1 MYNILIVEDELLI
14 ANLLK
19 NYIQKANCKC
29 AGIAIDFEEAI
40 AILEEQDIDLVLL
53 DVTIF
58 GDKNGIDIAR
68 KLNFTYGI
76 PFIFLTSH
84 SDTSTLKLI
93 TETKPVGYLSK
104 PFKEIDVVTTLNLY
118 FSNYTPNNDFFKLN
132 IGKSFYN
139 INLKELVYAKSD
151 HVYIQLF
158 FIDKEILIRETLGKL
173 IENLP
178 KNSLVRIN
186 RSIAVNPN
194 IINKVNKSSVEIG
207 TNTFK
212 LSASFKHNLE
222 TKINP

>member
-19 NYIQKANCKC
+19 KYIEEANYNCV
-29 AGIAIDFEEAI
+29 GITIDFDETI
-40 AILEEQDIDLVLL
+40 AVLESQKIDLVLL

-58 GDKNGIDIAR
+58 GDKTGIDIAK

-84 SDTSTLKLI
+84 SDTATLKSI
-93 TETKPVGYLSK
+93 TATNPVSYLSK

-118 FSNYTPNNDFFKLN
+118 FSNHKPNKLYKLN

-139 INLKELVYAKSD
+139 INLKELIYAKSD

-158 FIDKEILIRETLGKL
+158 FIDKEILIRESLSKL

-178 KNSLVRIN
+178 EKSLVSRASS
-186 RSIAVNPN
+186 RSGKIFTSSFAARFGS
-194 IINKVNKSSVEIG
+194 IIS
-207 TNTFK
+207 
-212 LSASFKHNLE
+212 
-222 TKINP
+222 